1 MLVLVIA
8 ERGSDLA
15 SVATSLW
22 TDRTLQFLV
31 IATKAGIEDVRL
43 TAQRFQE
50 QFGATLTLLPTAAPQ
65 ARGSVQRLGYRYALD
80 AEYDFVVLLDARDPR
95 AGEQALQA
103 VELWRRTAAD
113 VVLAPSP
120 LPSGILQRL
129 TDRLECALAGR
140 RLTFAGGVRGYSA
153 ALLKRV
159 PFEINSADA
168 SFDVELLLQ
177 ACYVGAKIEQ
187 IDSAS
192 DDELSQKRDDS
203 FDRPRVGRVLASAMQ
218 FKLHQF
224 GMLCTLKYRDLTPA
238 RYGDKTTAL
247 YTSHAMALRWLEK
260 LRPRRVLDIGCGSGH
275 VAKACRNLGSDVT
288 GIDLHEP
295 MPESTDRFFAV
306 DIDRE
311 ALPVDALDYDAI
323 LLLDVIEHLAE
334 PERFLLRLRNAGD
347 GDSSPT
353 VLLTTPNVA
362 FAMIRLNLLLGRFNY
377 AERGILDI
385 THKRLFT
392 RASLRSLLRDCG
404 YDIERIEAV
413 PVPFDVVMPTSTGRM
428 LARVAAVLARAWPT
442 MFAFQFLVVCRPQ
455 PGVQQLLRRAE
466 TITSPAAARAD

>member
-1 MLVLVIA
+1 
-8 ERGSDLA
+8 
-15 SVATSLW
+15 
-22 TDRTLQFLV
+22 
-31 IATKAGIEDVRL
+31 
-43 TAQRFQE
+43 
-50 QFGATLTLLPTAAPQ
+50 
-65 ARGSVQRLGYRYALD
+65 VQRLGFRYAVD
-80 AEYDFVVLLDARDPR
+80 AGYDFAVVLDARDPR
-95 AGEQALQA
+95 AGEQAVQTI
-103 VELWRRTAAD
+103 ELWRRTGVD

-120 LPSGILQRL
+120 SPKGVRDRL
-129 TDRLECALAGR
+129 TARLERALIGR
-140 RLTFAGGVRGYSA
+140 RLNFAGGVRGYSA

-187 IDSAS
+187 IESAS

-203 FDRPRVGRVLASAMQ
+203 LDRPRVRRVLASAMQ

-295 MPESTDRFFAV
+295 MPESTDRFFAL

-311 ALPVDALDYDAI
+311 ALPVDALDFDAV

-347 GDSSPT
+347 GDSLPT

-362 FAMIRLNLLLGRFNY
+362 FAMIRLNLLFGRFNY

-392 RASLRSLLRDCG
+392 RASLRGLLRDCG

-413 PVPFDVVMPTSTGRM
+413 PVPFDVVIPTSTGRM
-428 LARVAAVLARAWPT
+428 LARVAAALARAWPT

-455 PGVQQLLRRAE
+455 PGVQRLLRRAE